1 VSQWYIVGLLI
12 AVLVVLGVM
21 VYNAR
26 EERML
31 RSKLRRSFGSHED
44 ALLQAK
50 RTQVRDGKRH
60 EPSFDPVQADRM
72 AMPQSL
78 RNAPPLKQAPIATN
92 PSHASAS
99 PFRNTESTE
108 GAKAPVLGALQ
119 PEPLPQHGL
128 PVHPSLDFIIPIV
141 FPKPTS
147 LAKMPAFSA
156 RKSVMICTLND
167 RGVWSAVCSV
177 ARPYKQMNIALQL
190 VDADGAI
197 PEPALRQF
205 AKEVQELA
213 VLYQGRVYIP
223 SIEACLANLP
233 EVKAFYQSIDG
244 LLAVNVSFEQP
255 MMFKQLTSFLTEQ
268 GLHLAQDGSF
278 NQLSE
283 QGDQLYSV
291 VDSSGSFQ
299 LHRDFSPVKSISLLF
314 DIPRSVTGIRG
325 LEALIDLAYVLKER
339 FNVRLLND
347 QGQELLPP
355 QLQALRDSVNT
366 LFVNMAHQ
374 SLVPGS
380 PVALRLFSA

>member
-1 VSQWYIVGLLI
+1 
-12 AVLVVLGVM
+12 
-21 VYNAR
+21 
-26 EERML
+26 
-31 RSKLRRSFGSHED
+31 
-44 ALLQAK
+44 
-50 RTQVRDGKRH
+50 
-60 EPSFDPVQADRM
+60 
-72 AMPQSL
+72 
-78 RNAPPLKQAPIATN
+78 
-92 PSHASAS
+92 
-99 PFRNTESTE
+99 
-108 GAKAPVLGALQ
+108 
-119 PEPLPQHGL
+119 
-128 PVHPSLDFIIPIV
+128 
-141 FPKPTS
+141 
-147 LAKMPAFSA
+147 
-156 RKSVMICTLND
+156 VMICTLND